1 MRIEIHFMRVYN
13 TKFLLDYFFRY
24 QSEMTLEE
32 LINSAVDDIS
42 IVLDAIDSYA
52 EENGCDIED
61 VEEMFYNDSVEDIAE
76 RLGLQLKE
84 EEEEE
89 EE

>member
-32 LINSAVDDIS
+32 LINRAVDDIS

-52 EENGCDIED
+52 ERTCCDIED
-61 VEEMFYNDSVEDIAE
+61 IEEMFYHDSVEEISRE
-76 RLGLQLKE
+76 IGIQLKE
-84 EEEEE
+84 GEE
-89 EE
+89 

>member
-1 MRIEIHFMRVYN
+1 MRIEIHFGRVYN
-13 TKFLLDYFFRY
+13 TKFLLDYLFRY

-52 EENGCDIED
+52 EANYCDIED
-61 VEEMFYNDSVEDIAE
+61 VEEMFYHDSVEDIAE
-76 RLGLQLKE
+76 RLGLQLKKGE
-84 EEEEE
+84 E
-89 EE
+89 

>member
-1 MRIEIHFMRVYN
+1 MRIEIHFGRVYN
-13 TKFLLDYFFRY
+13 TKFLLDYLFRY

-52 EENGCDIED
+52 EVNCCDIED
-61 VEEMFYNDSVEDIAE
+61 VEEMFYHDSVEDIAE

-84 EEEEE
+84 GEEEEE
-89 EE
+89 E

>member
-1 MRIEIHFMRVYN
+1 MRIEIHFGRVYN
-13 TKFLLDYFFRY
+13 TKFLLDYLFRY

-52 EENGCDIED
+52 EANCCDIED
-61 VEEMFYNDSVEDIAE
+61 VEEMFYHDSVEDIAE

-84 EEEEE
+84 GEE
-89 EE
+89 